1 MNGEYIRQ
9 MSIDALYEAAKPFLK
24 EAAIAQGVNEEKLK
38 NIIALEQEKYK
49 TLKEIPGLIS
59 FFFTDKV
66 EYEEDVIEK
75 VLKSNDAKAALK
87 LIETAYSALDNW
99 TETALEEIARKTAK
113 ENGLKAG
120 QVFHPLRAAVSG
132 RSHGPTLFKM
142 LEFMGKDMVLK
153 RVGDAINY
161 SVS

>member
-1 MNGEYIRQ
+1 

-24 EAAIAQGVNEEKLK
+24 AANVAQGQDEQKLK

-49 TLKEIPGLIS
+49 TLKEIPGLIN

-75 VLKSNDAKAALK
+75 VLKSDAAKEALK
-87 LIETAYSALDNW
+87 LIEKAYSTLDNW
-99 TETALEEIARKTAK
+99 TETSLEEIARKTAK

-142 LEFMGKDMVLK
+142 LEYMGKDMVLN
-153 RVGDAINY
+153 RVGDVINC
-161 SVS
+161 SVR